1 MITTARVPGSVLDL
15 AIVSTNI
22 EENVTQFTVDCQ
34 RKMTAFTMIKN
45 KKKQAGAELGQ
56 AQAKLGLS

>member
-45 KKKQAGAELGQ
+45 KN
-56 AQAKLGLS
+56 KLGLSWAKLSQSWD